1 MDPDVRPSQQIGT
14 VVGPLLTPL
23 SLSGPHSSMPG
34 SRSRTQVI
42 PCSPVMSC
50 IIFPGG
56 ETKEILG
63 QPAQENVAP
72 EENSEKNINIRP
84 QEHHENK
91 NTPSLLPVPYFP
103 DVASAGPS
111 CNPSPATPTPASA
124 TPTPASAT
132 PTPASA
138 TPSQAATPT
147 PTCRG
152 LFTAAAG
159 RGVSPLTPTTTS
171 SKQRSIRGIVLSS
184 SFGYHFDMFEVPSIV
199 ADSSDPYVFGTS

>member
-1 MDPDVRPSQQIGT
+1 
-14 VVGPLLTPL
+14 
-23 SLSGPHSSMPG
+23 MP
-34 SRSRTQVI
+34 
-42 PCSPVMSC
+42 C

-56 ETKEILG
+56 ETKETLG
-63 QPAQENVAP
+63 QHAQENVVP

-91 NTPSLLPVPYFP
+91 NSPTLPVPYFP

-111 CNPSPATPTPASA
+111 SRNPSPA

-147 PTCRG
+147 PACRG

-159 RGVSPLTPTTTS
+159 RGVSPLTPTTSSS
-171 SKQRSIRGIVLSS
+171 SKQRSIRGTVLSS
-184 SFGYHFDMFEVPSIV
+184 YFGYHFDLFEVPSNGV
-199 ADSSDPYVFGTS
+199 ADPNPSDPYVFGPPGSGSISQRYGSGSFYHQAKIRSKKNLDSYPVLLCYFFLTFYL